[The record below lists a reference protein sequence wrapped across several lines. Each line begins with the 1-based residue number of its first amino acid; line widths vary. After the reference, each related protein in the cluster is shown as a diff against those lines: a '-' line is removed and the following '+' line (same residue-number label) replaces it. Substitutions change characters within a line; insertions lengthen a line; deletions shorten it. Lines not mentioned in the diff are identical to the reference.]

1 MQDQKGDETKEKMTT
16 IEDIIERAKDGTFT
30 VYCKDEIFS
39 GAGES
44 IQAAKEDMKQQMLF
58 YKDTAIEKGFKYPA
72 FLDGNYLIH
81 YTVDAQSLMTYYVS
95 SGIFSLAGLEKVTGI
110 NQKQLWS
117 YMNGT
122 KPRKAQ
128 AERITSGFRSLN
140 EDLSSIFA

>member
-1 MQDQKGDETKEKMTT
+1 M
-16 IEDIIERAKDGTFT
+16 IERAKDGTFT

-58 YKDTAIEKGFKYPA
+58 YKETAIAKGFKYPA
-72 FLDGNYLIH
+72 FLDEDYTIR
-81 YTVDAQSLMTYYVS
+81 YTVDAPSLMSYYVS
-95 SGIFSLAGLEKVTGI
+95 SGIFSLAGLEKVTGV

-117 YMNGT
+117 YLNGT

-128 AERITSGFRSLN
+128 ADRITTGFRTLK